1 LGATHPDSLKSG
13 TGFLVGGGDVGAL
26 MRVRDWRTSPLG
38 EPTTWPQP
46 LRTLVGVM
54 LGSSQPMFVAWG
66 PEKAMLYNDGYA
78 AILGLQHPAALGA
91 RFEDVWSDILDV
103 VGPIMARGYAGQS
116 TEMEDIAYV
125 MHRNGYPE
133 ETHFSFSYTPVRDDA
148 GAVAG
153 IFCVCT
159 ETTNRVLAEAR
170 LASEVTRQ
178 RRLFERAPGFVAI
191 MSGPDH
197 VFEFVNDAF
206 ARIVGPRDFI
216 GRSIRAVFPDIEGQG
231 IYELLDRV
239 YSTGERFVAD
249 QMAVTFRPSADAQRE
264 EHVLDF
270 IYEPMMDESGHVTGI
285 FVQGYETTGQALAEA
300 ARRTSEKRLR
310 QIADNLPVLIGYVD
324 AERRYRFNNKAYLTW
339 LGRPPEDLY
348 GLHLRDAAGSEAYEI
363 VKPYIEAALAGRR
376 SVHEWWAP
384 FKGRWRFVRSE
395 YIPDHAEDGTVN
407 GFHVL
412 ASDLTEYKRS
422 EDALI
427 QSEARLRLAIDAGR
441 MAIWELNM
449 LTEAIVGSQDLNE
462 LFGFP
467 PDATPSLA
475 EFRARYLP
483 GEHERMQDALQ
494 AVLKKGERFIEVETG
509 CIWPDGTV
517 RWLLM
522 RGELYLAEDGTPTK
536 VVGVL
541 LDITER
547 KRAEDHQQ
555 LLIHEL
561 NHRVKN
567 TLATVQSIASQTLR
581 NAGSTAQAQRDLE
594 SRLLALSRT
603 HDVLTRE
610 NWEGASLRE
619 IVAQAFEPF
628 KSYGRERLHYRGP
641 EVRLV
646 PRTALALSMALHE
659 LATNAAKYGALSDTT
674 GRLSLTWS
682 VDRTHAPRLHLRWEE
697 MDGPPV
703 KPVARRGFGSRL
715 IERTLAQDLDGDAK
729 IDFAPT
735 GVVCTVDA
743 PLAA

>member
-1 LGATHPDSLKSG
+1 MRDHDWGA
-13 TGFLVGGGDVGAL
+13 
-26 MRVRDWRTSPLG
+26 SPLG
-38 EPTTWPQP
+38 EPATWPQP

-54 LGSSQPMFVAWG
+54 LGSNQPMFVAWG
-66 PEKAMLYNDGYA
+66 PERAILYNDGYA
-78 AILGLQHPAALGA
+78 AMLGLRHPGALGT
-91 RFEDVWSDILDV
+91 RFDDVWFDILEV
-103 VGPIMARGYAGQS
+103 VGPIMDRAYAGQS

-133 ETHFSFSYTPVRDDA
+133 QTHFSFSYTPVRDEA

-153 IFCVCT
+153 VFCVCS
-159 ETTNRVLAEAR
+159 ETTSRVLAEAR
-170 LASEVTRQ
+170 LATEVKRQ

-216 GRSIRAVFPDIEGQG
+216 GRSIRAVFPDIEDQG
-231 IYELLDRV
+231 IYELLDKV

-249 QMAVTFRPSADAQRE
+249 HMALTFRPSADAPKE
-264 EHVLDF
+264 VHVLDF
-270 IYEPMMDESGHVTGI
+270 IYEPMMDDSGHVNGI
-285 FVQGYETTGQALAEA
+285 FVQGYEVTGQAQAEA
-300 ARRTSEKRLR
+300 ARRASERRLR

-324 AERRYRFNNKAYLTW
+324 TERRYRFNNKAYITW
-339 LGRPPEDLY
+339 FGRSPEDLY
-348 GLHLRDAAGSEAYEI
+348 GLHLREAAGAEAYEI
-363 VKPYIEAALAGRR
+363 VKPYIDAALAGQR

-384 FKGRWRFVRSE
+384 FNGRWRFVRSE
-395 YIPDHAEDGTVN
+395 YIPDRAEDGTVN

-441 MAIWELNM
+441 MAIWELDI
-449 LTEAIVGSQDLNE
+449 LTEAITGSRDLNQ

-467 PDATPSLA
+467 PDASPSLA
-475 EFRARYLP
+475 EFRARHLP
-483 GEHERMQDALQ
+483 GDQERIRDVLQ
-494 AVLKKGERFIEVETG
+494 AVLKRGERFIEVETG

-522 RGELYLAEDGTPTK
+522 RGELYLTDDGTPTK

-567 TLATVQSIASQTLR
+567 TLATVQSITSQTLR
-581 NAGSTAQAQRDLE
+581 NAHSTAQAQRDLE
-594 SRLLALSRT
+594 ARLLALSRT

-659 LATNAAKYGALSDTT
+659 LATNAAKYGALSDA
-674 GRLSLTWS
+674 GGGC
-682 VDRTHAPRLHLRWEE
+682 P
-697 MDGPPV
+697 
-703 KPVARRGFGSRL
+703 
-715 IERTLAQDLDGDAK
+715 
-729 IDFAPT
+729 
-735 GVVCTVDA
+735 
-743 PLAA
+743 